1 MVMLGSNR
9 NISKYI
15 HDVLTPINDGPRPPR
30 PPLKLKFH
38 SHSLWQSGGGWNP
51 LNAFNWGLAA
61 GCGCSR
67 FSCLFLLV
75 RRWFSSL
82 NRWIAATSFSGSI
95 KHSDLCVSI
104 DCESSRCPQP
114 QGQSTSIPAG
124 QISRCCHK
132 SLRSISAPQLSFGH
146 ETVMHGHS
154 RARWTGMSP
163 RLPTQGHPCPRNW
176 QKLCRLET
184 SLSAKRSGAMSP
196 DTSVRH
202 SGHCDFCGSQS
213 SRQAPQ
219 KTCLCHRSARTVSTE
234 VPLGKV
240 KCVSARQRWVVL
252 GTGSSLRAHPHA
264 VRTGCVK
271 SFRQIGQIRLGSG
284 GLSSSCSGSSQLVV
298 VVGDEL

>member
-1 MVMLGSNR
+1 
-9 NISKYI
+9 
-15 HDVLTPINDGPRPPR
+15 
-30 PPLKLKFH
+30 
-38 SHSLWQSGGGWNP
+38 
-51 LNAFNWGLAA
+51 
-61 GCGCSR
+61 
-67 FSCLFLLV
+67 
-75 RRWFSSL
+75 
-82 NRWIAATSFSGSI
+82 
-95 KHSDLCVSI
+95 
-104 DCESSRCPQP
+104 
-114 QGQSTSIPAG
+114 
-124 QISRCCHK
+124 
-132 SLRSISAPQLSFGH
+132 
-146 ETVMHGHS
+146 
-154 RARWTGMSP
+154 MSP

-284 GLSSSCSGSSQLVV
+284 GLSSYCFTSTGRRWRWGRAGRRWSDRPVPARLIGVGVPEVSVSRVSVLRFAPFGRQVAHDWRGATVERSFLSARLGVV
-298 VVGDEL
+298 APARTLFWAPLMEGRGRGRGGIRLD